1 MNRFMLEDSI
11 RNGTSLDDKAET
23 LRTAL
28 NNPARFN
35 NASFCPSTG
44 TIVTMVATPGGAASP
59 VAKRGSVNSGSEFT
73 EHFSRVNTDFHR
85 AHFSKNRQISDTP
98 RGDSLKSIEEAACD
112 RAARSASEIL
122 KRFGKGSSVFRLM
135 SEYHE
140 RPEVFEGMLIA
151 HCMPARAA
159 TLEAHLF
166 RIQRLMRDLEACGRD
181 PLVWSVKDVF
191 AIFLWRSGNGSARKL
206 TFSSMLSSIRFFSN
220 LFGIESCSNE
230 QGNVILVKFIAT
242 WEKRLSKA
250 TRRAPAIPPA
260 ILAKIEAVITF
271 RRDFPGD
278 HFWSEGEIVWAWV
291 IRLFAGAGIR
301 WSDGLC
307 TPPSSAVVSKNG
319 LTACASHAKNFS
331 SADGRPWSCSAVALR
346 SESWL
351 ETGWHIFSNLPDH
364 SSRDFWIG
372 RPSGDF
378 SIFLS
383 SPCSFCDIQRAMAH
397 IFEKIGIEKSLA
409 SNFRPHSFK
418 ASLLSPAVSLLATS
432 NQLSETEIML
442 LGQWRPDTSKNMAL
456 VYSRENQN
464 VQLSAAAK
472 VMRSLKESLDS
483 GCSSFPLRGGNED
496 PRDLLDG
503 SSSCPDSE
511 IDTATEIAGQRLPRS
526 SGIVEPAHGA
536 NRLSELEGSAG
547 VEGTTPRLACE
558 PPPGLED
565 ISPRLACEP
574 RPLLS
579 KWKAS
584 SPQASRDVHRA
595 PQGSQFQT
603 ERTHPGPWSA
613 ARPLPTSSQ
622 APAASLPLSGDSAQ
636 IDYSHRQGCGEDS
649 FRLTDMPPDSV
660 PPCDPPLASGVAR
673 ATRSQ
678 DRRGEVCASPKPP
691 SKPRKKLRN
700 CEPFRAQ
707 PLTAPLPHSGQNFSE
722 TQRSDSSPRAATP
735 KARPSSSRCLKSSIA
750 KELQQCLASNPGK
763 SQPAPRFGPGL
774 RRGKSSPLVSVKRAL
789 EEQASRST

>member
-11 RNGTSLDDKAET
+11 LNGTTLDKKAET

-28 NNPARFN
+28 NTTRFN

-44 TIVTMVATPGGAASP
+44 TIVTLRATRGGAASP
-59 VAKRGSVNSGSEFT
+59 SPKRGSVKT
-73 EHFSRVNTDFHR
+73 ESVLPKQIPNADTDFHR
-85 AHFSKNRQISDTP
+85 AHILKSRQISDPPSGET
-98 RGDSLKSIEEAACD
+98 LKSIEEAACD
-112 RAARSASEIL
+112 RAARSAAEIL
-122 KRFGKGSSVFRLM
+122 KRFGEGSSVFRLM

-140 RPEVFEGMLIA
+140 RPHIFEGMLIA

-166 RIQRLMRDLEACGRD
+166 RIHRLMRDLEACGRD

-191 AIFLWRSGNGSARKL
+191 AIFLWRSSNGSARKL
-206 TFSSMLSSIRFFSN
+206 TFSSILSSIRYFSN

-230 QGNVILVKFIAT
+230 QGNVILIKFIAT

-250 TRRAPAIPPA
+250 TRRAPAIPPT
-260 ILAKIEAVITF
+260 ILAKIEAVVTS
-271 RRDFPGD
+271 RLDFPLGAL
-278 HFWSEGEIVWAWV
+278 WSEGEIVWAWV

-301 WSDGLC
+301 WSDGLY
-307 TPPSSAVVSKNG
+307 TPPSTAVVSENG
-319 LTACASHAKNFS
+319 LTACATHAKNFS
-331 SADGRPWSCSAVALR
+331 SADGRPWSCSDVALH
-346 SESWL
+346 SKNWL
-351 ETGWHIFSNLPDH
+351 KTGWSFFSSLPDH
-364 SSRDFWIG
+364 SLRDFWIG

-378 SIFLS
+378 STFS
-383 SPCSFCDIQRAMAH
+383 HSPCTFFDIQRVMAH

-409 SNFRPHSFK
+409 RNFRPHSFK

-464 VQLSAAAK
+464 VQLSASAK

-483 GCSSFPLRGGNED
+483 GCMSFPFRRGDED
-496 PRDLLDG
+496 PRDPLDG

-511 IDTATEIAGQRLPRS
+511 IDLATEIAGPRLPRF
-526 SGIVEPAHGA
+526 SGTVEPAHGA
-536 NRLSELEGSAG
+536 NRLSELEGSTG

-584 SPQASRDVHRA
+584 SPKASRDVHRA
-595 PQGSQFQT
+595 PQGSQLHT
-603 ERTHPGPWSA
+603 ERTHTGPWSTD
-613 ARPLPTSSQ
+613 RSFPTSIQS
-622 APAASLPLSGDSAQ
+622 PAASLLLSGELARSEHP
-636 IDYSHRQGCGEDS
+636 HRQGCDEDFNRPS
-649 FRLTDMPPDSV
+649 DMLPDSV
-660 PPCDPPLASGVAR
+660 PLCDPLLATGYTSAS
-673 ATRSQ
+673 RSQ
-678 DRRGEVCASPKPP
+678 DRRGEVHASPKPP
-691 SKPRKKLRN
+691 SKPRKKMRT
-700 CEPFRAQ
+700 CQPFRAQ
-707 PLTAPLPHSGQNFSE
+707 PSEAPLPHSGPIFSD
-722 TQRSDSSPRAATP
+722 TQRSDSGSLDATP
-735 KARPSSSRCLKSSIA
+735 KSRPNSNRGLKNSIA
-750 KELQQCLASNPGK
+750 KELQKCLASNPGK
-763 SQPAPRFGPGL
+763 SQPVHSLGPGL